1 MNVHLTSLAVLMMG
15 ATFYGCAGSGPSA
28 PGAPAVPP
36 ASASVSAPKA
46 PSTSKGVAVAI
57 PVANGGF
64 ENSGEDRPGR
74 NCPPQ
79 WWCTMHSDPTSFR
92 FASVAGGPSGR
103 FLRGERVKNEPWA
116 LVTQTIPA
124 KGLDGRILRVTSDVN
139 TSQLK
144 AGDGAGA
151 GPIIRIYGPGG
162 RVVAAEKSL
171 RPVGAPWARASVE
184 LAVPSG
190 AELIDIGVVMYGD
203 GVADFD
209 NVVAEHRPK

>member
-1 MNVHLTSLAVLMMG
+1 MNLHLKSVLVMLIG
-15 ATFYGCAGSGPSA
+15 ASVWGCAGTGPSSTVA
-28 PGAPAVPP
+28 PGAVPATS
-36 ASASVSAPKA
+36 SAVAPKA
-46 PSTSKGVAVAI
+46 PSGGAAVAI
-57 PVANGGF
+57 PVANSGF

-74 NCPPQ
+74 TCPPQ

-92 FASVAGGPSGR
+92 FASVAGGPNGR
-103 FLRGERVKNEPWA
+103 FLRAERVKNEPWA

-144 AGDGAGA
+144 PGDGAGA

-184 LAVPSG
+184 LAVPPG

-203 GVADFD
+203 GVADYD
-209 NVVAEHRPK
+209 NVAVEHRPK

>member
-1 MNVHLTSLAVLMMG
+1 MSLNLKLIVAVLMG
-15 ATFYGCAGSGPSA
+15 ASLWGCAGTGPSA
-28 PGAPAVPP
+28 PVAPGAVPAASSVP
-36 ASASVSAPKA
+36 AAKA
-46 PSTSKGVAVAI
+46 PSAGAAVAV

-92 FASVAGGPSGR
+92 FASVAGGPNGR

-116 LVTQTIPA
+116 LVTQTLPA
-124 KGLDGRILRVTSDVN
+124 KGLHGRILRVTADVN
-139 TSQLK
+139 TSQVK

-171 RPVGAPWARASVE
+171 RVGAPWARASVE

-209 NVVAEHRPK
+209 NVVAEHRAR